1 MIIHD
6 DIESDNGAENT
17 SGKGKGSE
25 VPPVIRTWN
34 WGAFFLSALWGIFNK
49 TYIALWSVIPLM
61 AIPMAFIL
69 GFKGSEWAW
78 QNKRWKSIEH
88 FQQVQKKWAVW
99 GIIFFVVFTVI
110 GTFVSKIIVPII
122 KLSHSIQE

>member
-25 VPPVIRTWN
+25 VPQVIKTWN

-49 TYIALWSVIPLM
+49 TYIALWSVFPLVS
-61 AIPMAFIL
+61 IPMAFIL

-78 QNKRWKSIEH
+78 QNKRWKSVEH

-99 GIIFFVVFTVI
+99 GIIFFIVFTVI
-110 GTFVSKIIVPII
+110 GTFVSKIVVPIM